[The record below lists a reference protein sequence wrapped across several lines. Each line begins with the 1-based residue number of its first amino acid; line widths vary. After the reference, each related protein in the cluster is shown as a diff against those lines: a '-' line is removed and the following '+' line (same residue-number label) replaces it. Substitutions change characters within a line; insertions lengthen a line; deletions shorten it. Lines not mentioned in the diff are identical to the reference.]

1 MRGRSSIRASATE
14 SDAEGEGEEEDDED
28 ADEEDDGDEE
38 RDGLEDATGDFAGF
52 RSGAGVFGGL
62 GVEAFARDCVGGG
75 AGATSRARGPA
86 CRLLG
91 VAIAEGGEAAGA
103 GGDAAEA
110 ACEGV
115 GRMATVPLVVDPLE
129 DATATAGAATRVGGD
144 VEADD
149 VPCEREAP
157 EASEAS
163 EAAAAL
169 GSDPRWGSD
178 SGARAD
184 WEAAGAAATAT
195 VVGARS
201 WAVGL
206 GRGSVPGAGGW
217 DRSRP
222 AAADAS
228 GGESLGAGARPAIA
242 AARTD
247 SSSLGEASQ

>member
-62 GVEAFARDCVGGG
+62 GVEAFAKVCVGGG
-75 AGATSRARGPA
+75 AGTTSRARGPA

-129 DATATAGAATRVGGD
+129 DATATAGAATRVDGD

-149 VPCEREAP
+149 VPCEREAS
-157 EASEAS
+157 A
-163 EAAAAL
+163 AAAAL

-178 SGARAD
+178 SGARAA

-206 GRGSVPGAGGW
+206 GRGSVPGAGSW

>member
-14 SDAEGEGEEEDDED
+14 SDADDED
-28 ADEEDDGDEE
+28 DRDEE

-62 GVEAFARDCVGGG
+62 GVEAFARVCVGGE
-75 AGATSRARGPA
+75 ADATSRARGPA

-115 GRMATVPLVVDPLE
+115 GRKATVPLEVDPLE

-144 VEADD
+144 VEADGE
-149 VPCEREAP
+149 PCDREAP
-157 EASEAS
+157 EAS

-169 GSDPRWGSD
+169 GSNPRWGSD

-184 WEAAGAAATAT
+184 WEAVGAAATAT

-201 WAVGL
+201 
-206 GRGSVPGAGGW
+206 
-217 DRSRP
+217 
-222 AAADAS
+222 
-228 GGESLGAGARPAIA
+228 
-242 AARTD
+242 
-247 SSSLGEASQ
+247 